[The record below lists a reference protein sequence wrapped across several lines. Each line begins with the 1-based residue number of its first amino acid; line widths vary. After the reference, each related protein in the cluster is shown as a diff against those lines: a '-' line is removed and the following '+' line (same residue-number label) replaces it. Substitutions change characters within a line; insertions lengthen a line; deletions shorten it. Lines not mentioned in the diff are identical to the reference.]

1 MIDKIKDLRKSTGAG
16 VMDIKKALD
25 EVGGD
30 VEKASKL
37 LKKQGFNKAE
47 KKSGR
52 KTEQGIIDAY
62 VHLGRIG
69 VLVEVNCE
77 TDFVA
82 RNEDFKNFVHEVALQ
97 IAQSSTQDVDSLLKE
112 EYFRNPEQT
121 INDLLRDIIVKTGEN
136 IRIKRF
142 SRFILGG

>member
-97 IAQSSTQDVDSLLKE
+97 IAQSSAQDVDSLLKE

-121 INDLLRDIIVKTGEN
+121 INDLLRDIVVKTGEN

>member
-37 LKKQGFNKAE
+37 LRKQGFDKAE
-47 KKSGR
+47 KRSER
-52 KTEQGIIDAY
+52 ETEQGIIDAY

-121 INDLLRDIIVKTGEN
+121 INDLLRDIVVKTGEN

>member
-1 MIDKIKDLRKSTGAG
+1 MIDKIKDLRESTGAG

-37 LKKQGFNKAE
+37 LRKQGFNKAE
-47 KKSGR
+47 KRSGR
-52 KTEQGIIDAY
+52 ETEQGIIDAY

-97 IAQSSTQDVDSLLKE
+97 IAQSSTQDVDSLLEE

-121 INDLLRDIIVKTGEN
+121 IDDLLRDIIVKTGEN

>member
-1 MIDKIKDLRKSTGAG
+1 MRKAIFKCS
-16 VMDIKKALD
+16 LD
-25 EVGGD
+25 EIVAMLIFR
-30 VEKASKL
+30 VKMYISPTWIEFSSKT
-37 LKKQGFNKAE
+37 KFV
-47 KKSGR
+47 S
-52 KTEQGIIDAY
+52 
-62 VHLGRIG
+62 VF
-69 VLVEVNCE
+69 EVNCE

>member
-1 MIDKIKDLRKSTGAG
+1 MIDKIKDLRESTGAG

-37 LKKQGFNKAE
+37 LRKQGFNKAE
-47 KKSGR
+47 KRSGR
-52 KTEQGIIDAY
+52 ETEQGIIDAY

-97 IAQSSTQDVDSLLKE
+97 IAQSSTQDVDSLLEE

-121 INDLLRDIIVKTGEN
+121 IDDLLRNIIVKTGEN

>member
-30 VEKASKL
+30 VEKASEL
-37 LKKQGFNKAE
+37 LRKQGFDKAE
-47 KKSGR
+47 KRSER
-52 KTEQGIIDAY
+52 ETEQGIIDAY

-97 IAQSSTQDVDSLLKE
+97 IAQSSTQDVDGLLKE